1 MTTRGEQPATIETM
15 MGIATVR
22 FSAGI
27 DLAIV
32 APVLRVV
39 RGVTSMGWFLKQ

>member
-1 MTTRGEQPATIETM
+1 MTARAEQPATIEIM

-27 DLAIV
+27 DLATV
-32 APVLRVV
+32 AAVLRAV
-39 RGVTSMGWFLKQ
+39 RGLTLNQWVGS